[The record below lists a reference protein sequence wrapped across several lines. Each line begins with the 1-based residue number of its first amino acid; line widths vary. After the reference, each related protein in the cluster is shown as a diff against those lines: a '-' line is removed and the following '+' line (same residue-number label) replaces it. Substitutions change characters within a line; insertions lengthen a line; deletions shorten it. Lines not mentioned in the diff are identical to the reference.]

1 METNDPKYKHKP
13 SEKHT
18 LEEVLKSLQDLI
30 RNDLEESAPG
40 AARPEPEPA
49 VARDAVSREDN
60 TAVRREDF
68 APQTPEAGPVNL
80 NAVMRS
86 LKDLIGNELN
96 VGDQPAPE
104 DTTPAATHEEFLA
117 TNASIEEYIPEE
129 LGRLDDEL
137 NLGDELVLPEPE
149 TPATPAESLAPDT
162 AIEPVPLAEAPPE
175 DIAPLAEEIVMESL
189 PDEMVPLS
197 EELTLDEPLEIEPA
211 PPPDISAT
219 PELPGEISPE
229 LLAEPE
235 PEPAPPPAAPE
246 IPPPVNAAA
255 APGSQ
260 QELLFEEPPPIELR
274 MPPSPE
280 IAPAPEP
287 AAEPETT
294 PPPVAEESPQPVE
307 AALPIIEVEETSDAG
322 DYFDVAT
329 LPVES
334 TAAEPEAT
342 IDFDVEISAAP
353 ENTPLPTET
362 PPATPVETTPV
373 VEAGAETLPVAE
385 PAKQKITLEIIDVPL
400 DEGANNWPSV
410 DFDSLVTEHAT
421 PEPATAP
428 ASAEV
433 MTPEPGTITPTE
445 AATAP
450 PAVES
455 PPGPATTPEP
465 VEAAPVTP
473 PAAESTPPAESP
485 PVPTEPAA
493 MGAPESPNLDDIP
506 VLNEVV
512 APPAGSALAKPPV
525 ASPAV
530 PPPTSDHARDVV
542 VRAVARLNVEMRKTG
557 GTGLD
562 TKTILRLQQLMRQ
575 ELEKGKKK

>member
-30 RNDLEESAPG
+30 RNDLVESPP
-40 AARPEPEPA
+40 AAGPEPA
-49 VARDAVSREDN
+49 PATARDTVSRDEN
-60 TAVRREDF
+60 TTGRREDF
-68 APQTPEAGPVNL
+68 APQSPGAGPVNL

-96 VGDQPAPE
+96 VGDEPVPE
-104 DTTPAATHEEFLA
+104 SSEPAATHEEYLA
-117 TNASIEEYIPEE
+117 TDDQLEEYIPEE
-129 LGRLDDEL
+129 LGELGDEL
-137 NLGDELVLPEPE
+137 NIGDELVLPEPE
-149 TPATPAESLAPDT
+149 TPAAPVESPAPDT
-162 AIEPVPLAEAPPE
+162 GIEPASLAEAPPE

-189 PDEMVPLS
+189 PDEMVPLD
-197 EELTLDEPLEIEPA
+197 EVLTLDEPLEIEPA
-211 PPPDISAT
+211 PIEAAT

-229 LLAEPE
+229 LLAE

-255 APGSQ
+255 APGLQ

-294 PPPVAEESPQPVE
+294 PPVAEAS
-307 AALPIIEVEETSDAG
+307 LPTIEVEESSDAG

-329 LPVES
+329 LPTET
-334 TAAEPEAT
+334 TAAEPEAV
-342 IDFDVEISAAP
+342 IDFDVEISVEP
-353 ENTPLPTET
+353 ENMPFPSET
-362 PPATPVETTPV
+362 LPATPAEAAPV
-373 VEAGAETLPVAE
+373 AEAGTETLPVAE
-385 PAKQKITLEIIDVPL
+385 PAEQKITLEIIDVPL
-400 DEGANNWPSV
+400 DESANSWPSV
-410 DFDSLVTEHAT
+410 DFDSLVTEPVS

-428 ASAEV
+428 VNAE
-433 MTPEPGTITPTE
+433 
-445 AATAP
+445 ATAP
-450 PAVES
+450 EAA
-455 PPGPATTPEP
+455 PPTLTAEPEP
-465 VEAAPVTP
+465 VAPSAAATTP
-473 PAAESTPPAESP
+473 PAAESPPGPVTEPETPEPVETAPVTPPVAESAPPAESP
-485 PVPTEPAA
+485 PVATEPAA
-493 MGAPESPNLDDIP
+493 TSAPESPNLDDIP

-512 APPAGSALAKPPV
+512 APPAGSAPAKSPV

-530 PPPTSDHARDVV
+530 PPPASDHARDVV

-562 TKTILRLQQLMRQ
+562 TKTILRLQQLIRQ
-575 ELEKGKKK
+575 ELEKGGKK